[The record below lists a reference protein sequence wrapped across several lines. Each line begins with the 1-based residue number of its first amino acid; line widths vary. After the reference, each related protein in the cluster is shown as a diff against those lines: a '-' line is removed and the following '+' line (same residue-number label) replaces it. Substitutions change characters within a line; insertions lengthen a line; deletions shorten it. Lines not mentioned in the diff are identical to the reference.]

1 MFLYS
6 MWATYH
12 HDRVDPI
19 RDGRVFT
26 NYTPDSIQ
34 QTNRIT
40 NNESYRQ
47 FLVEN
52 AESIIRENYSNVA
65 KGNDHPT
72 FEQVNHGTPFVFTME
87 EPNPKPK
94 GYEDTI
100 TKQMYLTRAQLD
112 EKKRRLLKEDY

>member
-1 MFLYS
+1 
-6 MWATYH
+6 MWATYQ
-12 HDRVDPI
+12 HDRVEPI

-26 NYTPDSIQ
+26 NYTPDAIQ
-34 QTNRIT
+34 QSNRIT

-52 AESIIRENYSNVA
+52 AEEIIRTNYSNVV

-72 FEQVNHGTPFVFTME
+72 FSQVEHGTPFVFTME
-87 EPNPKPK
+87 EPNPKPY